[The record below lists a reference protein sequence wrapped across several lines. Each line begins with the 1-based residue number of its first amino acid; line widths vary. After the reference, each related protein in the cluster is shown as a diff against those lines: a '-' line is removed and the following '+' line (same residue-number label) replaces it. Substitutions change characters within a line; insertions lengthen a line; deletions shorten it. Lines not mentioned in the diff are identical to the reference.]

1 MPQDL
6 GELKRKLE
14 SRRVLAS
21 HFGKL
26 VELAAQSL
34 VRAGGSGRPP
44 DFKTQLSAVQNVA
57 AAAMHPREVEAF
69 LRYQI
74 ARNQRAWDKYGEFIA
89 GEIARA
95 ANLPGVQDAA
105 DQGLG
110 LQELQMEALRVYL
123 GHVKHLY
130 FYLVG
135 DKNTTDDERK
145 GRWDNVRHIAGEKQS
160 QGAAAGGQRAEDRSG
175 QGNRRR
181 G

>member
-74 ARNQRAWDKYGEFIA
+74 ARNQSAWGMYGEFIA

-95 ANLPGVQDAA
+95 ATLPGVEEAGDR
-105 DQGLG
+105 GLS

-130 FYLVG
+130 FYLTNSPD
-135 DKNTTDDERK
+135 DKREA
-145 GRWDNVRHIAGEKQS
+145 RWSHVRCIAGEKQS
-160 QGAAAGGQRAEDRSG
+160 QGAAAGGQRAEDRGG